1 MIWEESFKKIFMTD
15 QNSAIEHQI
24 RPDQLQDELGIK
36 KDAYYSYLKHLGI
49 KAQRGPDGKSY
60 LEPEQANLVRA
71 LRAHVVGGGKIE
83 VFVVSDHEPVGSL
96 AVAENGDLAGEM
108 PQAGQQQPEPES
120 AEGFDMEALMREA
133 AELAAHRMAYAD
145 QVKLNLASQM
155 TYDDLPDDI
164 RANVDAVR
172 QAAMPSEQPG
182 KIAAELLSRWRQ
194 RRQGQNQVQAA

>member
-1 MIWEESFKKIFMTD
+1 MIWGGSFKKIFMTD
-15 QNSAIEHQI
+15 QNSAIDHQI
-24 RPDQLQDELGIK
+24 RPEQLQDELGIK
-36 KDAYYSYLKHLGI
+36 KDAYYAYLKHLGF
-49 KAQRGPDGKSY
+49 KARRGADGKSY

-71 LRAHVVGGGKIE
+71 IRQHVVDGGKIE
-83 VFVVSDHEPVGSL
+83 DFVVSDHEPGGSL

-108 PQAGQQQPEPES
+108 PQGGQQQPEQEP
-120 AEGFDMEALMREA
+120 AEGFDMDALMREA
-133 AELAAHRMAYAD
+133 AKLAAHRMAYAD
-145 QVKLNLASQM
+145 EVKLQLASQM

-164 RANVDAVR
+164 KAEVDAVR

>member
-1 MIWEESFKKIFMTD
+1 
-15 QNSAIEHQI
+15 
-24 RPDQLQDELGIK
+24 
-36 KDAYYSYLKHLGI
+36 
-49 KAQRGPDGKSY
+49 
-60 LEPEQANLVRA
+60 
-71 LRAHVVGGGKIE
+71 
-83 VFVVSDHEPVGSL
+83 
-96 AVAENGDLAGEM
+96 M
-108 PQAGQQQPEPES
+108 PQGGQQQPEQEP
-120 AEGFDMEALMREA
+120 AEGFDMDALMREA

-172 QAAMPSEQPG
+172 QATMPSEQPG